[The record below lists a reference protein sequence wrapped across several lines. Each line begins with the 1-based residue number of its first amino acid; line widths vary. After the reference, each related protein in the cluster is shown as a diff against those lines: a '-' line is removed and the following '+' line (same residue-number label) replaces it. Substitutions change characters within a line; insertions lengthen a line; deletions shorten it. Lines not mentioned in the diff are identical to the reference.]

1 LAPRGSIK
9 KARFGHRLRLWNF
22 PKIFLVYRVETYYG
36 GVKALTIKAW
46 RNWPTFGAL
55 GLIGGALL
63 LAACSGQ
70 TTKQSGSTDS
80 GAQNDAA
87 APAAPAGD
95 NALPEPKVQDRKIV
109 RNANLDLRVDNVVT
123 AVQQI
128 DDVAAGAGGFVS
140 ASSVLVNSGNEGGDR
155 ASRTQTATLTIR
167 VPAEAY
173 STVMSRLRGIAKE
186 TVSETS
192 NASEVTEEF
201 TDLQARQ
208 RNLQATEQRYLELL
222 NKAAS
227 IDEILTVQDRLNG
240 VRLEIE
246 QVTGRINVLNNLTG
260 FASITVQLSL
270 PPAVAQSDGKNWAQ
284 KAWQASWETSK
295 DAMVV
300 FGTLAIVGSVL
311 LAWLA
316 VPATILLVLWRLL
329 GRRIADF
336 ARRLEGGG
344 QTAAKT
350 D

>member
-1 LAPRGSIK
+1 M
-9 KARFGHRLRLWNF
+9 
-22 PKIFLVYRVETYYG
+22 
-36 GVKALTIKAW
+36 TIKAW
-46 RNWPTFGAL
+46 RNWQTLGAL

-95 NALPEPKVQDRKIV
+95 HALPEPNVQDRKIV
-109 RNANLDLRVDNVVT
+109 RNANLELRVDNVAT

-140 ASSVLVNSGNEGGDR
+140 ASNVFVNSGEEDS
-155 ASRTQTATLTIR
+155 ADRTQTATVTIR

-173 STVMSRLRGIAKE
+173 PTVVARLRGVAKE

-192 NASEVTEEF
+192 TASEVTEEF
-201 TDLQARQ
+201 TDLQARL
-208 RNLQATEQRYLELL
+208 RNLQATEQRYLDLL
-222 NKAAS
+222 GKAAS

-246 QVTGRINVLNNLTG
+246 QVTGRINVLNNQTD
-260 FASITVQLSL
+260 FASITVKLSPL
-270 PPAVAQSDGKNWAQ
+270 PAIAQAGHENWAQ
-284 KAWQASWETSK
+284 KAWNASWETSK

-300 FGTLAIVGSVL
+300 PGTVAIVSGVF

-316 VPATILLVLWRLL
+316 VPAMSFLVLWRLF
-329 GRRIADF
+329 GRRITEVG
-336 ARRLEGGG
+336 RKLG
-344 QTAAKT
+344 QTGAPPT
-350 D
+350 MRSD

>member
-1 LAPRGSIK
+1 
-9 KARFGHRLRLWNF
+9 
-22 PKIFLVYRVETYYG
+22 
-36 GVKALTIKAW
+36 
-46 RNWPTFGAL
+46 
-55 GLIGGALL
+55 
-63 LAACSGQ
+63 
-70 TTKQSGSTDS
+70 
-80 GAQNDAA
+80 
-87 APAAPAGD
+87 
-95 NALPEPKVQDRKIV
+95 
-109 RNANLDLRVDNVVT
+109 
-123 AVQQI
+123 
-128 DDVAAGAGGFVS
+128 
-140 ASSVLVNSGNEGGDR
+140 
-155 ASRTQTATLTIR
+155 
-167 VPAEAY
+167 
-173 STVMSRLRGIAKE
+173 
-186 TVSETS
+186 
-192 NASEVTEEF
+192 VTEEF

-246 QVTGRINVLNNLTG
+246 QVTGRINVLNNLTD

-270 PPAVAQSDGKNWAQ
+270 PPATVQADSQNWAQ
-284 KAWQASWETSK
+284 KAWHASWETSK

-316 VPATILLVLWRLL
+316 VPATILLVLWRLF

>member
-1 LAPRGSIK
+1 MG
-9 KARFGHRLRLWNF
+9 
-22 PKIFLVYRVETYYG
+22 
-36 GVKALTIKAW
+36 IKAW
-46 RNWPTFGAL
+46 RNWRRVGAL

-63 LAACSGQ
+63 LAACGGQ
-70 TTKQSGSTDS
+70 MANQSGSS
-80 GAQNDAA
+80 EPVAQNDAA
-87 APAAPAGD
+87 APGAPAAD

-109 RNANLDLRVDNVVT
+109 RNAKLALRVDNVVT
-123 AVQQI
+123 AVQQV

-140 ASSVLVNSGNEGGDR
+140 ASNVLVNSGNEGGDNV
-155 ASRTQTATLTIR
+155 SRTQTATVTIR
-167 VPAEAY
+167 VPADAY
-173 STVMSRLRGIAKE
+173 ATVIGRLRGIAKE

-246 QVTGRINVLNNLTG
+246 QVTGRINVLNNLTE

-270 PPAVAQSDGKNWAQ
+270 PPAIVQADSQNWAQ
-284 KAWQASWETSK
+284 RAWQASWETSK

-300 FGTLAIVGSVL
+300 FGTLAIVGGVF

-316 VPATILLVLWRLL
+316 VPATILLVAWRLF
-329 GRRIADF
+329 GRRIADL
-336 ARRLEGGG
+336 ARRLEGGRE
-344 QTAAKT
+344 AAVKT